1 MTDTSLFIR
10 VRDMFDQTLNLQG
23 RSADWTTDTPLLGS
37 IPEFDSIAVVTLIS
51 AIEQTF
57 HFHIDDDDISASI
70 FATLGSLLDFIAER
84 IPPSA

>member
-1 MTDTSLFIR
+1 MTDTVLLHR
-10 VRDMFDQTLNLQG
+10 VRDMFDDTLNLQG
-23 RSADWTTDTPLLGS
+23 RSADWTQDTPLLGA

-70 FATLGSLLDFIAER
+70 FATLGSLTEFIADR
-84 IPPSA
+84 MPASA

>member
-1 MTDTSLFIR
+1 MTDTTLFIR

-70 FATLGSLLDFIAER
+70 FATLGSLIDFIAER

>member
-1 MTDTSLFIR
+1 MTDATLFIR

-23 RSADWTTDTPLLGS
+23 RSSDWTTDTPLLGS

-70 FATLGSLLDFIAER
+70 FVTLGSLTEFIADR
-84 IPPSA
+84 MPASA

>member
-70 FATLGSLLDFIAER
+70 FATLGSLIDFIAER

>member
-1 MTDTSLFIR
+1 MTDATLFIR

-23 RSADWTTDTPLLGS
+23 RSSDWTTDTPLLGS

-57 HFHIDDDDISASI
+57 RFHIDDDDISASI
-70 FATLGSLLDFIAER
+70 FATLGSLIDFIAER